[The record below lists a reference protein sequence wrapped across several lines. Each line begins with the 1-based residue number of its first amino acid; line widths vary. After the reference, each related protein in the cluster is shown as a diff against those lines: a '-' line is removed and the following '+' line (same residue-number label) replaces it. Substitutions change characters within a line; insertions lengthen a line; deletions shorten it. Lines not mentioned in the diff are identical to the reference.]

1 MIEINLLPGKKAK
14 KSAGAGFKFALP
26 DFRNLLSTIKDPYLI
41 AAVAATVVAV
51 GGGGALFVLDQAT
64 LAALDHRL
72 ETVKAEKHRFDIMIA
87 QKRQMEMARDSL
99 LAEITVIRR
108 IDEDRYV
115 WPHLLDQVTKALP
128 PYTWLTGIATI
139 GTVPIGAAPPSATP
153 PGATVAAPE
162 SLGVGTVRVSIDGR
176 TVDIEAF
183 TSFLRQLTASPWL
196 TDVAPTNTSTLIEA
210 DRPVTAFNLVARYRP
225 PTDPRF
231 VHTVPLA
238 QSIR

>member
-14 KSAGAGFKFALP
+14 KAAGAGFKFALP

-64 LAALDHRL
+64 IAALDHRL
-72 ETVKAEKHRFDIMIA
+72 ETVKTEKRRFDIMIA

-139 GTVPIGAAPPSATP
+139 GIVPIGAAPPAPP
-153 PGATVAAPE
+153 PGAIAAAPE

-183 TSFLRQLTASPWL
+183 TSFLRQLTASPWM
-196 TDVAPTNTSTLIEA
+196 TDVAPTNTTTQIEG
-210 DRPVTAFNLVARYRP
+210 DRPVTAFNLVARYRAP
-225 PTDPRF
+225 IDPRF
-231 VHTVPLA
+231 VHTVPLT

>member
-1 MIEINLLPGKKAK
+1 MIEINLIPGQKKKGKKAG
-14 KSAGAGFKFALP
+14 GARFKLSLP
-26 DFRNLLSTIKDPYLI
+26 DFRALLATIKDPYLI
-41 AAVAATVVAV
+41 AAVAATVLAV

-72 ETVKAEKHRFDIMIA
+72 ETVKAEKRRFDIMIA
-87 QKRQMEMARDSL
+87 EKRKMEMSRDSL

-139 GTVPIGAAPPSATP
+139 GGQPAGIAPPAPAPGVPTP
-153 PGATVAAPE
+153 GDSV
-162 SLGVGTVRVSIDGR
+162 GVGTVRVSIDGR

-196 TDVAPTNTSTLIEA
+196 TDVNPTNTTTMIEA

-231 VHTVPLA
+231 VHTVPLT
-238 QSIR
+238 QSVR